1 MSTKFDLR
9 PRRPNFPLEFKLKVV
24 ELSHQPGGSV
34 AQVAREYGINDNLL
48 FKWRQRWREGALCP
62 PGQTLLP
69 QPAALLPIEV
79 IPEPA
84 SSEETHSLP
93 PAIPSLASAASY
105 RVEFRHGNMTLENP
119 SPALLYVLIRE
130 LTGRAR

>member
-1 MSTKFDLR
+1 M
-9 PRRPNFPLEFKLKVV
+9 
-24 ELSHQPGGSV
+24 
-34 AQVAREYGINDNLL
+34 NDNLL

-84 SSEETHSLP
+84 SSEETHALP
-93 PAIPSLASAASY
+93 PATPSLASAASC
-105 RVEFRHGNMTLENP
+105 RVEFRHGNMTLENL
-119 SPALLYVLIRE
+119 SPELLSVLTRE